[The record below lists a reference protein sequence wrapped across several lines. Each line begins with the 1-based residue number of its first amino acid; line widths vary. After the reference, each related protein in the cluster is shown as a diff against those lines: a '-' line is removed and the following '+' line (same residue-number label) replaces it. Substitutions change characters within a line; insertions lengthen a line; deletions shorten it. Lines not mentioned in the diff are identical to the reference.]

1 MFDDAWFSFAA
12 PLMDESSEVIMLLHL
27 YFVMGFF
34 LFYVVVELIW

>member
-1 MFDDAWFSFAA
+1 
-12 PLMDESSEVIMLLHL
+12 MDESSEVIMLLHL